1 MYKVVWDKDS
11 NGVLLV
17 DGLESSQ
24 EIVPPRP
31 VFYEELDLLGL
42 NNYWHY
48 PKCEEPLLWNIGRRY
63 YYRGEL
69 VAEVKGGNIF
79 EDPKVI
85 LADNGNHLELEPI
98 NIKELIRKN
107 KNNLK
112 VIEGEAID
120 FINDTHKKYKD
131 KVDFFIVSFSGGK
144 DSQVVLD
151 LVSRALSPDDYI
163 VIFTDTT
170 MEIPPTYEVYEKTKE
185 YYTNLYPNL
194 KFYVARNEKH
204 SYDLWKIFG
213 PPSRII
219 RWCCSVYKTSPQ
231 IRLLRS
237 LNPEKD
243 KLKILVFDGVR
254 AEESLRRSGYERI
267 AEEVKHYIQINA
279 EVIRYWNTAEVF
291 LYIYFRNILMNK
303 GYRIGLSRIGCSICP
318 FGSSWSEFILNQKY
332 NTYVDE
338 YIKIITEHIKNL
350 GITDEK
356 EIKKY
361 IIQGNWKKRGGGEGV
376 ERDTT
381 RIDFIELNDRLKVII
396 RNPRE
401 NFFEWLKILGPADIR
416 KRDEKKFSGEI
427 FLGSKSLSFL
437 YEIDNQRAIVD
448 IWCNLN
454 SSELGKVKK
463 ILYKT
468 TYCILCGNCEA
479 ECPSLAIAT
488 LPNLKIDTNK
498 CIHCFRCLD
507 FVENGCLLAK
517 SVDRIGGTMKG
528 DENLKGFG
536 RYLTFGMRAIWLEGY
551 ISNMENWFSTNN
563 LGNKQLESMIQW
575 LKDSELLK
583 AKEKIPTDLSL
594 KLKRIYDKDKDL
606 FYQIIW
612 INLFYNSSVVKWYLQ
627 NLDWN
632 SVLSSVNL
640 IETLVSKEGMNK
652 RTASSGI
659 YSLINMLEN
668 VPQFKKMRLG
678 NIEKMGENRYLS
690 KTGSDNIHPIAVLY
704 TLYRYAISKG
714 KYNLT
719 VSEFY
724 KKDNKDGGPYLI
736 FGISRP
742 ALENILRWLQENR
755 SELIK
760 VDLSADLDNIYLSN
774 SVTDYSQILEY
785 GVWNVW

>member
-17 DGLESSQ
+17 DAVESSQ

-454 SSELGKVKK
+454 SSALGKVKK

-714 KYNLT
+714 KYNLK

-755 SELIK
+755 RELIK

-785 GVWNVW
+785 GV